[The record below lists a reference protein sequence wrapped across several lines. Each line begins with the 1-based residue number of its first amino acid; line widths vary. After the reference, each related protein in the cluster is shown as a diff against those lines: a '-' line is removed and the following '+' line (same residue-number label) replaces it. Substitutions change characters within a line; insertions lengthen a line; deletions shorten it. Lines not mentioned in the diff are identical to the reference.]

1 MGENSE
7 DFRDELKKFAEISD
21 LIESSK
27 IFENEKVDLK
37 VTLKKEKYE
46 SVLKNF
52 REIDWNSDK
61 FFINFGKV
69 SFKFILEK

>member
-27 IFENEKVDLK
+27 TFENEKVDLK

>member
-1 MGENSE
+1 MAENNE
-7 DFRDELKKFAEISD
+7 DFRDELKKLAEISD

-37 VTLKKEKYE
+37 VSLNKDKYD
-46 SVLKNF
+46 SILKNF

-69 SFKFILEK
+69 NFKFILEK

>member
-1 MGENSE
+1 MGENNE

-52 REIDWNSDK
+52 REIDWKSDK